1 MKKLIYL
8 FKPTQENLFS
18 IVNTVLGIFALIHF
32 KMPFGFLFMVLV
44 ALYTI
49 AMDFVYRACK

>member
-1 MKKLIYL
+1 MKKTLYH
-8 FKPTQENLFS
+8 FKPSPENLFS
-18 IVNTVLGIFALIHF
+18 AVNTLLAVFVLMHF

-49 AMDFVYRACK
+49 AMDLVFNACK